1 MNFKTKTMHTENLAI
16 VKIYFRYGQSVTG
29 QNFWRRIWNNN
40 LGDYL
45 LKKAKQSSINQANIF
60 TAKSGYLNNGRIQY
74 NISEIPSS
82 ENTVCLELIDDYN
95 KLKNFL
101 NENAEFLRATH
112 LILIN
117 NHKFNYDSN

>member
-1 MNFKTKTMHTENLAI
+1 MHTENLAI

-45 LKKAKQSSINQANIF
+45 LKKARQSSINQANIF